1 MKEHELEKKLQ
12 EYFEAEANC
21 FQLPCENKLQAFGV
35 KHTRKIVPLRKFMV
49 IAACFLLAVCIAAVP
64 FLQREPF
71 AHGNNSFGNEESTK
85 SSDENS
91 FKPPMGS
98 APWENGNLHLTSV
111 TYKRNALSQ
120 TNSFGGSLQFA
131 AQTSTQTENIAISML
146 ANTKISG
153 CVNANLLSISP
164 PEGEHEGCDG
174 VYYDIREDRV
184 FCLACHI
191 KEEIKNDP
199 YYIDICIRSLIE
211 EYLITE
217 KEIFAGIVDYK
228 PMYLSLDNET
238 AKAYFASGGIPS
250 CEVLAFDYGDRNT
263 EYYDALMRAFRY
275 PTVRVIEYGENIDRC
290 LFTIGS
296 PISEASWGAYVFE
309 LDTSKV
315 TKLDGETVGLP
326 YAINGYMGGT
336 PDELLTV
343 NLSLATGISVSADY
357 SKIIVTLPYFMEQ
370 YDIDETGRL
379 VPVYTGQ
386 NVIVFDTARGTHEG
400 LLGNNPHQNIKQLDL
415 PAAHAK
421 SYKDM
426 ICYPTADGA
435 WCLYA
440 NGFRYKLQGELLRLI
455 ERDGGGYTAVM
466 KKATTYEAFA
476 LETEQATPIEN
487 EDIHVLDGNN
497 RILISNATS
506 EILWD
511 KEPCASVFS
520 ADGRYAYLYFEG
532 DDHISCIDIDSGKRG
547 QLALSDDFVAQVK
560 GAPHTEYLLFLN
572 PSENRLLIAYYK
584 NGALVFDS
592 AAFLENETLLQ
603 DTAEFRI
610 TYIFEH
616 NFKKALPYFYNEK
629 TKVLFTNQDA
639 VVDTAKLLGMQGL
652 YDLAANDGLDNM
664 SGLIIEVATQIAHL
678 ADYSGSTAE
687 ISGQTLNELFGG
699 MTFDTFEELYED
711 LYDHFLTIRY
721 TDNIFSSILSDDNME
736 VMANDIAS
744 GILTYVYGYVP
755 FSEEEFAY
763 FKEHMPA
770 EYRAYVELYR
780 RLNEGIDQQ
789 KMELL
794 QARLADYLTMVLTEA
809 GIDAEDPTYTGYQ
822 LNSLLELHLSEL
834 ISIALDGGTYIDF
847 IRSCG
852 FIHPYSDAYYSGRTD
867 KRFDSILLSEKYA
880 VDGSALESWL
890 KNITFAEGTVDIVR
904 EAGIF
909 MEWEVNLFYASYG
922 MYPGTEIIV
931 AGHGTDGNAYAAI
944 SGFYAEITEE
954 QLVSFYEIC
963 GSGTPYNR
971 EAGVTELLD
980 QIRKEIA

>member
-1 MKEHELEKKLQ
+1 MKEHELEKKLRDL
-12 EYFEAEANC
+12 FEAEANS
-21 FQLPCENKLQAFGV
+21 FQLPCENELRALGIKQ
-35 KHTRKIVPLRKFMV
+35 TRKNIPLRRFMT
-49 IAACFLLAVCIAAVP
+49 IAACFLLVFCIAAVP
-64 FLQREPF
+64 FLKRGPF
-71 AHGNNSFGNEESTK
+71 AHGNNSLGNEESTK

-91 FKPPMGS
+91 FNQPTGS

-111 TYKRNALSQ
+111 TSKRYALSQ
-120 TNSFGGSLQFA
+120 TNAFGGPLQFT
-131 AQTSTQTENIAISML
+131 AQTRNQSENITISML

-164 PEGEHEGCDG
+164 TEGEHQGCDG

-184 FCLACHI
+184 YCLACHI
-191 KEEIKNDP
+191 KEKIKNDP

-250 CEVLAFDYGDRNT
+250 CEALAFEYGNRNT
-263 EYYDALMRAFRY
+263 GYYDALMHTFRY

-309 LDTSKV
+309 LDTGNI

-326 YAINGYMGGT
+326 YAVNGYMGGT

-343 NLSLATGISVSADY
+343 NLSLATGVSVSEDY
-357 SKIIVTLPYFMEQ
+357 SKIIVTLPYFMDQ
-370 YDIDETGRL
+370 YDIDETGHL

-386 NVIVFDTARGTHEG
+386 NVIVFDTVRGTHEG
-400 LLGNNPHQNIKQLDL
+400 LLGNNPHQDIKQLDL
-415 PAAHAK
+415 PTAHAK

-426 ICYPTADGA
+426 IFYPTEDGA

-440 NGFRYKLQGELLRLI
+440 NGFRYKLNGDLLRLI

-466 KKATTYEAFA
+466 KKASTYEAFK
-476 LETEQATPIEN
+476 LETEQASPIEN
-487 EDIHVLDGNN
+487 EEIYVLDGNK
-497 RILISNATS
+497 RILISNASS
-506 EILWD
+506 EMLWEKD
-511 KEPCASVFS
+511 PCAAVFS
-520 ADGRYAYLYFEG
+520 ADCRYAYLYFEG
-532 DDHISCIDIDSGKRG
+532 DDHITCIDIDSGKHG
-547 QLALSDDFVAQVK
+547 QLSLSDDFVAQVK
-560 GAPHTEYLLFLN
+560 EAPHTEFLLFLN

-584 NGALVFDS
+584 SGALVFDS
-592 AAFLENETLLQ
+592 AAFLENETLLK
-603 DTAEFRI
+603 DTAELRI

-616 NFKKALPYFYNEK
+616 NFKKALRYFYNEESQ
-629 TKVLFTNQDA
+629 VSFTNPDA
-639 VVDTAKLLGMQGL
+639 VVDAAKLLGMQGL

-664 SGLIIEVATQIAHL
+664 SGLIIEVATRIAHL

-687 ISGQTLNELFGG
+687 ISGQTLNELLDG
-699 MTFDTFEELYED
+699 MPFDTFEELYED

-721 TDNIFSSILSDDNME
+721 TDNIFSSILGDDNME
-736 VMANDIAS
+736 VLANDIAS

-763 FKEHMPA
+763 FKEYMPA

-780 RLNEGIDQQ
+780 RLNEGIDQK

-794 QARLADYLTMVLTEA
+794 QARLAGYLTMVLTEA

-822 LNSLLELHLSEL
+822 LNSLLELHLSKL
-834 ISIALDGGTYIDF
+834 ISIALDGGSYIDF

-880 VDGSALESWL
+880 VDGSALEAWL
-890 KNITFAEGTVDIVR
+890 KNITFTEGTVDIVR
-904 EAGIF
+904 EAGIY
-909 MEWEVNLFYASYG
+909 MEWEINLFYASYG

-931 AGHGTDGNAYAAI
+931 AGHDTDGNAFAAI

-963 GSGTPYNR
+963 GSGIPYNR
-971 EAGVTELLD
+971 EAGVIELLD
-980 QIRKEIA
+980 KIREEIA